1 MIRTRVFAVAG
12 LLATLALAAVP
23 TGGAA
28 EEVVSRISGTVVALP
43 PALKS
48 DYRWLD
54 PLRGREV
61 PATIYYPASAGGP
74 LPVIVFSHGLGR
86 SRDDYAYLGRHWAAH
101 GYIAVLVQHPGSD
114 QAVRQKTVR
123 PIKALREAWEDPVNA
138 VNRRRDLSFAIDQ
151 LERMKIQ
158 NMPLGPWLDL
168 NRLGVAGNDFGAQT
182 ALVLAGQAL
191 PGQLTRADPRVKAVV
206 AMSPPVPQRGISLAE
221 AYQQIHVPCLYMTG
235 TQDDG
240 LIGATK
246 ADQRRLP
253 FDYAFGADQYLL
265 TFRGGD
271 HMIYCGHI
279 LDRTRGQNDALFQ
292 RLICVSSTAFWDA
305 YLKEHPGMM
314 AWMVAGGLDTTLGR
328 HGWIERKLGGEQEPQ
343 REIVS
348 SSPDSVTRSSSSPDS
363 ATRPSAGPEEARYE
377 RPGRSPR

>member
-1 MIRTRVFAVAG
+1 MKEKDHGRRAFRMMRTRVVA
-12 LLATLALAAVP
+12 AAALAAMLVFAALP
-23 TGGAA
+23 SGTTA
-28 EEVVSRISGTVVALP
+28 EEVVWQVGGPAIALP
-43 PALKS
+43 SAVKS

-61 PATIYYPASAGGP
+61 PATIYYPASATGP

-86 SRDDYAYLGRHWAAH
+86 SREDYAYLGRHWASH

-114 QAVRQKTVR
+114 QAVRQRTVR

-138 VNRRRDLSFAIDQ
+138 MNRRRDLIFAIDQ

-168 NRLGVAGNDFGAQT
+168 ERVGVAGNDFGAQT
-182 ALVLAGQAL
+182 AMVLAGQAL
-191 PGQLTRADPRVKAVV
+191 PGQITRPDPRVKAVV

-221 AYQQIHVPCLYMTG
+221 AYEHVHVPCLYMTG

-240 LIGATK
+240 LVGATK

-253 FDYAFGADQYLL
+253 FDYTFGGDQYLL

-271 HMIYCGHI
+271 HMIYCGHV
-279 LDRTRGQNDALFQ
+279 LDRTRGQNDAFFQ
-292 RLICVSSTAFWDA
+292 RLICVSSTAFMDA
-305 YLKEHPGMM
+305 YLKDHPGMKT
-314 AWMVAGGLDTTLGR
+314 WMIAGGLNNTLGR
-328 HGWIERKLGGEQEPQ
+328 HGWVERKLGGDDEALG
-343 REIVS
+343 EIVS
-348 SSPDSVTRSSSSPDS
+348 S
-363 ATRPSAGPEEARYE
+363 
-377 RPGRSPR
+377 GREGKPRQ